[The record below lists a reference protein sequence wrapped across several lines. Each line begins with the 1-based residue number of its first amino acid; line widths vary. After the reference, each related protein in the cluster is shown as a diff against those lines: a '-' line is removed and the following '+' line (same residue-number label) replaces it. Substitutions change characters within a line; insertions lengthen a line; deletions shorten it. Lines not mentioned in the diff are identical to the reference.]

1 MAVLWHPGADAAIR
15 WNLVAPD
22 RSMLLADDTLTG
34 EAWCDAHT
42 AMVDSWLREL
52 FLTAAGAE
60 AEGVALAAVG
70 GYGRGELCP
79 SSDIDVILLH
89 AKRQHAIAT
98 IADRIWYPIWD
109 TGVHLGHSVSTPSQ
123 ALRLAGDDLDT
134 ATAFLTVRYIAGD
147 ESLTEAL
154 ATGAARQWQKGARR
168 WLAQLADSVD
178 ARHAG
183 ADEVAF
189 TLEPDLKEGR
199 GGLRDAHALTW
210 AEAAWPDLLYDDRQ
224 DLAGAYS
231 VLLDARVELQRQTG
245 RATNRLVLEEQSPVA
260 TALGDSSSDSLMI
273 RIAEAASMIAWT
285 SDDIWRR
292 VRASLAGPL
301 RRAVSRPRHVGPG
314 ITLSDGEVHLDASV
328 NAETNALLP
337 LKVALAAANHE
348 AVIARG
354 TLQRLAKSPPMHECW
369 DAGARYLFV
378 DLLRTGRPAIAVIE
392 SLERRGVWE
401 KILPEWAAVR
411 SRPQHNAYHRFTV
424 DRHLLETVAEAA
436 GLAERVSRPD
446 LLVVG
451 ALLHDLGKGR
461 DVDHTALGVEL
472 AARICERMRFSAED
486 SELVVALVRHH
497 LLLPE
502 VATRRDLHDPGT
514 IALVASRVGTVDQ
527 LELLAALSEA
537 DGRATGHGAWT
548 LWKRGLVE
556 DLVEQVALLLNGQH
570 PAEATAGRPPTPE
583 QQAFL
588 ARPGRVVEATDDV
601 VTVVAD
607 DRPGLFSR
615 TAGVLAVHG
624 LDVLA
629 ASAYSGEDGRALS
642 QFKVVDHRR
651 DTIPWPRVVS
661 DLERALDGRL
671 AINPRLAKRAHTYGQ
686 GQTHYAQL
694 AVTAVIFDHTASETA
709 TVIDVYAPDE
719 VGLLY
724 RITRVMAELDLDIR
738 LAKAETFGGQA
749 VDSFYVRHRDGSK
762 IIEPEI
768 LKEIE
773 WAVLH
778 SLTGEVR

>member
-1 MAVLWHPGADAAIR
+1 
-15 WNLVAPD
+15 
-22 RSMLLADDTLTG
+22 MLFADDTLTG
-34 EAWCDAHT
+34 EAWCSAHT
-42 AMVDSWLREL
+42 AMVDGWLREL
-52 FLTAAGAE
+52 FLAAAGAE
-60 AEGVALAAVG
+60 ATGVALVAVG

-89 AKRQHAIAT
+89 AKQQAIAS
-98 IADRIWYPIWD
+98 IADRMWYPIWD
-109 TGVHLGHSVSTPSQ
+109 TGIHLGHSVSTPNQ

-134 ATAFLTVRYIAGD
+134 ATAFLTVRHIAGD

-154 ATGAARQWQKGARR
+154 ATGAVRQWRKGARR
-168 WLAQLADSVD
+168 WIGQLADSVD
-178 ARHAG
+178 GRHAQ

-189 TLEPDLKEGR
+189 SLEPDLKEGR
-199 GGLRDAHALTW
+199 GGLRDAHALNW
-210 AEAAWPDLLYDDRQ
+210 AEAAWPGLLNDDKQ

-245 RATNRLVLEEQSPVA
+245 RPTNRLVLEEQSAVA
-260 TALGDSSSDSLMI
+260 SALGEASNDALMI
-273 RIAEAASMIAWT
+273 RIAEAASVISWT

-292 VRASLAGPL
+292 ARASLAGPL
-301 RRAVSRPRHVGPG
+301 RRAVSRPRHVAPG
-314 ITLSDGEVHLDASV
+314 ITLSEGELHLDASV
-328 NAETNALLP
+328 NAETDAVLP
-337 LKVALAAANHE
+337 LRVAVVAATHE
-348 AVIARG
+348 AVIARA
-354 TLQRLAKSPPMHECW
+354 TLQRLAKSPPMHERW
-369 DAGARYLFV
+369 DSGARHLFI
-378 DLLRTGRPAIAVIE
+378 DLLQTGRPAIGVIE
-392 SLERRGVWE
+392 SLDRRGVWE
-401 KILPEWAAVR
+401 KILPEWADVR

-446 LLVVG
+446 VLVVA

-461 DVDHTALGVEL
+461 DTDHTVLGVEL
-472 AARICERMRFSAED
+472 ADRICKRMRFSSED

-514 IALVASRVGTVDQ
+514 IALVASRIGTVEQ
-527 LELLAALSEA
+527 LELLAALSEV

-548 LWKRGLVE
+548 PWKRGLVE
-556 DLVEQVALLLNGQH
+556 ELVEQVALLLNGHH
-570 PAEATAGRPPTPE
+570 PTDAPTGRPPTPE
-583 QQAFL
+583 QQALL
-588 ARPGRVVEATDDV
+588 ARPGRVVDTTDDI

-615 TAGVLAVHG
+615 IAGVLAVHG

-629 ASAYSGEDGRALS
+629 ASAYSGEEGRALS

-651 DTIPWPRVVS
+651 DTIPWQRVVL
-661 DLERALDGRL
+661 DIERALDGRL
-671 AINPRLAKRAHTYGQ
+671 AINPRLAKRAHTYGR
-686 GQTHYAQL
+686 GQTHYARL
-694 AVTAVIFDHTASETA
+694 AVTAVIFDNTTSAAA

-724 RITRVMAELDLDIR
+724 RITRVVADLDLDIR
-738 LAKAETFGGQA
+738 SAKAETFGGQA

-773 WAVLH
+773 WAILH